1 MGRSTHA
8 LSVRKADARSRV
20 TNGHDILPGVDQRS
34 THARRYRDL
43 ISLIVA
49 DQGGLDR
56 MSESRLQLIRR
67 FAAQS
72 VQAEAMEAD
81 LANGKTIDVAQHS
94 LLCSTLVRLA
104 QRIGIDRRA
113 KNITPT
119 LRDYL
124 EGKAVDQEPEAVE

>member
-1 MGRSTHA
+1 MARSTDV
-8 LSVRKADARSRV
+8 LKVRKADARSRV

-34 THARRYRDL
+34 TQARRYRDL
-43 ISLIVA
+43 VSLIVA

-67 FAAQS
+67 FAAQA
-72 VQAEAMEAD
+72 VQAEAMEARLVSGD
-81 LANGKTIDVAQHS
+81 AIDVAQHS

-113 KNITPT
+113 KNITPSVAE
-119 LRDYL
+119 YI
-124 EGKAVDQEPEAVE
+124 EHVEQDGAA